1 MHTYKIK
8 NTCKNRSI
16 KAPSGRSVLLFCI
29 SPFLWFSSCPVVG
42 VSHHCLAI
50 CSLPSYFLPRMCN
63 QLSSAMSLAP
73 SPSQLNWLIEIFSQ
87 TKPVLTLLN
96 ALQTCHLVSTWVSR
110 ETDEGAVTAETL
122 IASMPAARQRVDPQ
136 PKGWGPG
143 QGKGTRGQP
152 QGSLPTAPPA
162 PSHLSVI
169 SQTSKGQGWVCV
181 CGGGLRENSLGL

>member
-1 MHTYKIK
+1 MQYICTYIHTKL
-8 NTCKNRSI
+8 NTCKNHPI
-16 KAPSGRSVLLFCI
+16 KAPSGLSVVLFCI
-29 SPFLWFSSCPVVG
+29 SPFLWLSSCPVVG

-50 CSLPSYFLPRMCN
+50 CSLPSYFLPRN

-122 IASMPAARQRVDPQ
+122 IASLPAARQRVDPQ
-136 PKGWGPG
+136 PQGWGPG
-143 QGKGTRGQP
+143 QGKKHWGQP
-152 QGSLPTAPPA
+152 QGSLPTAPAA
-162 PSHLSVI
+162 PPHLSII
-169 SQTSKGQGWVCV
+169 SQTSKGQG
-181 CGGGLRENSLGL
+181 